1 MENITTPNNRYIFI
15 DYLRGF
21 LTVLVVLYHSLL
33 TYTSNGYASMIADV
47 GKWAGFDTVVQFL
60 DIFFMSL
67 FFFVSGLFSLK
78 SIERKGAWVFLRGRL
93 LRLGIP
99 FVIGWLVINI
109 PAYYLSYGAYYQFM
123 YGVPMSI
130 AGFFKYWGES
140 LGGSTAG
147 PLWFLWVL
155 LLFDCLIAATYKVFP
170 RILKKIRTCK
180 CKLLTNHWRF
190 ITGMV
195 LLALIFYLPM
205 LNVGDNKFVH
215 LFGPFNLQ
223 ISRILLYL
231 MFFVFGAVIGIYRM
245 NKSVLSR
252 NGKLI
257 KRWWIL
263 LLVGVLSYLVLQQFQ
278 TWSVADNQIDKW
290 YVLYPIAVLFV
301 VICITVSM
309 GLLGAFSRLV
319 NKENKVLRSLAD
331 NAYGIYILHYVIV
344 AAMQFVFIKIA
355 LHGVSKG
362 IIVFVFSLFITWG
375 FVWLLRR
382 APAVRKI
389 TG

>member
-1 MENITTPNNRYIFI
+1 MENITISRNRYIFI

-21 LTVLVVLYHSLL
+21 LTVVVVLYHSLL
-33 TYTSNGYASMIADV
+33 TYTSNGYASVIADV
-47 GKWAGFDTVVQFL
+47 GKWAGFDTVVEFL

-67 FFFVSGLFSLK
+67 FFFVSGLFSFK
-78 SIERKGAWVFLRGRL
+78 SMERKGIWMFLRGRL

-99 FVIGWLVINI
+99 FVLGWLIINI

-130 AGFFKYWGES
+130 DGFFKYWGET

-155 LLFDCLIAATYKVFP
+155 LLFDCLIAVTYKAFP
-170 RILKKIRTCK
+170 RILKKIRICK
-180 CKLLTNHWRF
+180 YKWLTNPWLF
-190 ITGMV
+190 IIGMA
-195 LLALIFYLPM
+195 LLALICYLPM
-205 LNVGDNKFVH
+205 LNIGDNKFVH

-231 MFFVFGAVIGIYRM
+231 MFFVCGAAIGIYGM
-245 NKSVLSR
+245 SKSVLDR

-263 LLVGVLSYLVLQQFQ
+263 LLVGVLSYLALQQLK
-278 TWSVADNQIDKW
+278 TWSVSSNQINEW
-290 YVLYPIAVLFV
+290 YVLYPIAVLFIIV
-301 VICITVSM
+301 CTTVSI
-309 GLLGAFSRLV
+309 GLFGAFSRLV
-319 NKENKVLRSLAD
+319 KKENRVMSSLAE
-331 NAYGIYILHYVIV
+331 NAYGIYILHYVFV
-344 AAMQFVFIKIA
+344 AATQFVFIKIP

-362 IIVFVFSLFITWG
+362 IVVFMLALGITWG
-375 FVWLLRR
+375 VVWLIRR
-382 APAVRKI
+382 IKVVRKVI
-389 TG
+389 G